1 MSALKSFT
9 QIAQASETKAPTPN
23 QSVTNIS
30 VHARVDYT
38 LRFSTPA
45 VYVLGE
51 DASAYSHVASHYIG
65 SIDNERN
72 VAFIACSSQLNNIQI
87 RCRIVEQLFGDQLF
101 DPEQPLSVSIINLMK
116 KQVQPLAIVLE
127 HSQFL
132 SLQITHELCQLAQ
145 IAKKS
150 QLDIQVLMVGTA
162 ETGYLI
168 GENALL
174 FKDKVTIVQ
183 SDNAQLI
190 NLQSK
195 VLKRPSSFIALP
207 KSVKVIS
214 SFALFSGLVLA
225 ATYALWQLDVVN
237 FSSLPS
243 MTHNQPQDST
253 NEMVLANQKSNLNG
267 NNASIQQ
274 PIVSASTQD
283 ILNAIN
289 GVIELPKQET
299 TPAQPAKPQDILSAI
314 ESLDKVAEAP
324 ALDSSKTIALSSI
337 EEKVEA
343 PAPVWPEH
351 DVFTR
356 EDSGFVIQ
364 YGAFT
369 SDAVKAGFLSQYQ
382 VGEYHTYQRELSG
395 KNMSVIT
402 SPIYKT
408 KAQAQEVLL
417 NLPSTLQDRGIWVK
431 DIKAIKDEISAF
443 ESSQLQ

>member
-9 QIAQASETKAPTPN
+9 QIAQAPETKAPTPN
-23 QSVTNIS
+23 QPVTNIS

-65 SIDNERN
+65 SIDNARN

-101 DPEQPLSVSIINLMK
+101 DPEEPLSVSIINLMK

-225 ATYALWQLDVVN
+225 STYALWQLDVVN

-243 MTHNQPQDST
+243 MTHSQPQDIA
-253 NEMVLANQKSNLNG
+253 NDMVLVNQKSNLNG
-267 NNASIQQ
+267 NDASVQQ

-289 GVIELPKQET
+289 GVIELPKQDA

-314 ESLDKVAEAP
+314 ESLDTVAEA
-324 ALDSSKTIALSSI
+324 LHTSKTIALSSI

-343 PAPVWPEH
+343 LAPVWPEH
-351 DVFTR
+351 DMFTR
-356 EDSGFVIQ
+356 EDTGFVIQ

-369 SDAVKAGFLSQYQ
+369 SDAVKAEFLSQYQ
-382 VGEYHTYQRELSG
+382 LGEYHTYQRELSG

-417 NLPSTLQDRGIWVK
+417 NHPSTLQDRGIWVK

-443 ESSQLQ
+443 ESSQLL